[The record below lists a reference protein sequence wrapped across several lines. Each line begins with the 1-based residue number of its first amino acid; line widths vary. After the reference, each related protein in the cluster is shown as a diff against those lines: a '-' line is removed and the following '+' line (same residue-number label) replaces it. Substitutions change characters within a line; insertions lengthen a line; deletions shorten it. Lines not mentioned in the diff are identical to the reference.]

1 MKKLLMLLLPVVFMC
16 AGIKAQDLKLYQS
29 KSFIFKGDTLPYRIL
44 YPENFDPAKKYP
56 LLLVLHGVGERG
68 NNNTAQLA
76 HGGNVFIKPE
86 VRGRFPAIVVFPQ
99 CPVNS
104 YWANVDIT
112 TDPATHKRTFNFQKG
127 GKPTKAMILL
137 LSLVNQLRH
146 QPEVNKAQFYVGG
159 LSMGGMGT
167 LEILRRK
174 PQYFAAAFSIC
185 GGDNPANAKKYARKV
200 PLWFFHGGKDD
211 VVTPDHSVTMVA
223 AVKEAGGNPKFTLY
237 PNDNHNSWDD
247 AFAEPGLL
255 PWLFSHKK

>member
-1 MKKLLMLLLPVVFMC
+1 MLLLPVVFMC
-16 AGIKAQDLKLYQS
+16 AGIKAQDLELYQS

-76 HGGNVFIKPE
+76 HGGDVFIKPAM
-86 VRGRFPAIVVFPQ
+86 RSRFPAIVVFPQ

-104 YWANVDIT
+104 YWANVDIR
-112 TDPATHKRTFNFQKG
+112 TDAATQRRSFNFRKG
-127 GKPTKAMILL
+127 GKPTKAMSLL
-137 LSLVNQLRH
+137 LSLLHQLRRR
-146 QPEVNKAQFYVGG
+146 QDIDKSQVYVGG

-167 LEILRRK
+167 LETLRRK

-237 PNDNHNSWDD
+237 PNDKHNSWDD
-247 AFAEPGLL
+247 AFAEPNLL